1 MRKTT
6 KATRKTATRKTVST
20 YVPVSN
26 NIYHDGSSYRVRAS
40 VEGTKVSKNFSSKR
54 QAIAFRN
61 SLLSA

>member
-1 MRKTT
+1 MKTT
-6 KATRKTATRKTVST
+6 TKARRATRKTLTT

-26 NIYHDGSSYRVRAS
+26 NIYNDGTSYRVRVS
-40 VEGTKVSKNFSSKR
+40 VNGTKISKNFSSKR